1 METKD
6 ELLIYKSA
14 LEKLLREIEVEK
26 FLFFSGLRSM
36 AKYKLNRKQRD
47 IFMLHLGNYAISKN
61 VDIDHEYIWKQ
72 KDTTPRK
79 QWLESELEKVNLKL
93 KEYEN

>member
-1 METKD
+1 METKE
-6 ELLIYKSA
+6 ELLIYRSA
-14 LEKLLREIEVEK
+14 LETLLREIEVAG
-26 FLFFSGLRSM
+26 FMFFRGLCSM

-47 IFMLHLGNYAISKN
+47 IFMLHLENYAISKN

-72 KDTTPRK
+72 RDIAPRK
-79 QWLESELEKVNLKL
+79 QWLKSELEKVNQKL